1 MPYELPRSL
10 PKGWSDGQGKLY
22 CIAYRHHFQEQ
33 SGCLTRLPFSPFP
46 ASCLHPIWSF
56 FLEIPFESESLL
68 FFCFLFVCFLNL
80 RYNWHVTSRKFKI
93 YTVDRIL
100 MYCNVIITVA
110 LADTFVMSHHCHF
123 GGEAHCFED
132 ILLWKSFF
140 LSGWFYFTFF

>member
-1 MPYELPRSL
+1 MNFRDHCQRDEAMVRVNCIASLTDTTSRSKVVVSLGCPFLHPCFLPPPHLELFPGNSF
-10 PKGWSDGQGKLY
+10 WVGKL
-22 CIAYRHHFQEQ
+22 IA
-33 SGCLTRLPFSPFP
+33 
-46 ASCLHPIWSF
+46 
-56 FLEIPFESESLL
+56 
-68 FFCFLFVCFLNL
+68 FCFLFVCFLNL